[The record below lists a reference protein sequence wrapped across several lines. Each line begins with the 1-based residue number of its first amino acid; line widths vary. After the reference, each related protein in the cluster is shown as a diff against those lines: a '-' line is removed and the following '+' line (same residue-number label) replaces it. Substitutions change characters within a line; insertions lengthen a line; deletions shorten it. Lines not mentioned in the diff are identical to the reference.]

1 MATEPE
7 KRQDRVILSAIDSAI
22 PVALTVADVLCRRI
36 KDLGRIL
43 RINRTVIVN
52 TYEPL
57 EEGLDVVKEEKSR
70 STLKIILKF
79 PTTPEEPGFDRPPA
93 NLVEPKPLDQIT
105 GFKRERRDDRPR
117 GDRPDGERNERR
129 GG

>member
-36 KDLGRIL
+36 ENLGRIL

-93 NLVEPKPLDQIT
+93 NLVEP
-105 GFKRERRDDRPR
+105 
-117 GDRPDGERNERR
+117 
-129 GG
+129 